1 MMESLK
7 EIQTLLN
14 KLERT
19 YAGERSATIHQLQN
33 KIWDEP
39 EVEDEELQSLL
50 ADFASD
56 LNFYEPVERDRDESL
71 GYYGDEKL
79 LQLTTA
85 VQTKIEVYLS
95 NS

>member
-1 MMESLK
+1 MENLK
-7 EIQTLLN
+7 EIQALLN

-19 YAGERSATIHQLQN
+19 YAAERLATIHQLQN

-39 EVEDEELQSLL
+39 EVKDEELQSLL
-50 ADFASD
+50 TNFASD

-79 LQLTTA
+79 LALIAAIQN
-85 VQTKIEVYLS
+85 KIEALLN

>member
-1 MMESLK
+1 MERLK
-7 EIQTLLN
+7 EMQALLN

-19 YAGERSATIHQLQN
+19 YAGERLATIHQLQN

-39 EVEDEELQSLL
+39 EVKDEELQSLL
-50 ADFASD
+50 TDFASD
-56 LNFYEPVERDRDESL
+56 LNFYEPVERDREESL

-79 LQLTTA
+79 LELIAA
-85 VQTKIEVYLS
+85 VQAKIEVCLK

>member
-1 MMESLK
+1 MEKVK
-7 EIQTLLN
+7 EMQALLN

-19 YAGERSATIHQLQN
+19 YAAERLATIHQLQN
-33 KIWDEP
+33 KIWDEL
-39 EVEDEELQSLL
+39 EVEDEELQSLFTDL
-50 ADFASD
+50 ASD

-79 LQLTTA
+79 LELIAAMQN
-85 VQTKIEVYLS
+85 KIEALLN

>member
-1 MMESLK
+1 MMENLR
-7 EIQTLLN
+7 EIQALLN

-19 YAGERSATIHQLQN
+19 YAAERLATIHQLQN

-39 EVEDEELQSLL
+39 GVENEELRSLL
-50 ADFASD
+50 EDLASD

-79 LQLTTA
+79 LELTG
-85 VQTKIEVYLS
+85 VIQNKIKVHLN